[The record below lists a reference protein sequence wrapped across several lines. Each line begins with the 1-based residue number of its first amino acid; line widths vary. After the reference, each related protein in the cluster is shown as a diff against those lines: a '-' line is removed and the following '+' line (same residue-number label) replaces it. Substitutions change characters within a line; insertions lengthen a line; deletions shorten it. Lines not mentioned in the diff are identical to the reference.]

1 MFPIPSTTDQ
11 AKLVRSQTSR
21 FPLDFGEKKVAK
33 QASKLKARIIRIMEL
48 VQDEKLES
56 DGLRCEIERTS
67 DAISK
72 LDTYSSS
79 IQSWS
84 EFLYQLGKDSKL
96 NATRRDIR
104 FRERLIDLRKEA
116 NFTSERYSNA
126 DLTTILEQLAVNWK
140 EVGRITTRCTNY
152 TAKIQWAS
160 REIEFDISLNAN
172 FRAACTNLAERISG
186 YPGLGIDETALLVTC
201 NPGEIRLE
209 TSSEA
214 LTPMVLWVHYNV
226 FIVAKLQLEIPK
238 ILHNKKLLT
247 PSEAESMKEFNSS
260 TERLFQSIREGC
272 VTTVEE
278 VSRPKVGRHHIRDP
292 RALHTFTV
300 CIDVDRECFCGVE
313 WEGRIIAYKRYS
325 AKRINSS
332 YRFTFVAFKP
342 GEVSVTFNFADARTY
357 NISSTRINIR
367 IEEDDKT
374 EHADHIPWPRP
385 HWLLDGQGRRPF
397 R

>member
-1 MFPIPSTTDQ
+1 
-11 AKLVRSQTSR
+11 
-21 FPLDFGEKKVAK
+21 
-33 QASKLKARIIRIMEL
+33 MEL

-96 NATRRDIR
+96 NATVSKLIQSIETLEMVGPLIPDQMLYNSLNKLIKRYYYQRRDIR

-160 REIEFDISLNAN
+160 REIEFDISLNAD

-186 YPGLGIDETALLVTC
+186 YPGLDIDETSLLVTC

-313 WEGRIIAYKRYS
+313 WEGR
-325 AKRINSS
+325 
-332 YRFTFVAFKP
+332 
-342 GEVSVTFNFADARTY
+342 VSRTPCFQH
-357 NISSTRINIR
+357 
-367 IEEDDKT
+367 KF
-374 EHADHIPWPRP
+374 H
-385 HWLLDGQGRRPF
+385 GRHGC
-397 R
+397 